1 MWMSHVRFWN
11 MEDDVNTGTV
21 DADTDV
27 GLGLVAGLDAVGSHT
42 LRVQVSIVEQQ
53 ICPEQE

>member
-1 MWMSHVRFWN
+1 

-42 LRVQVSIVEQQ
+42 LRVQVSVVEQQ